1 MSADIKTTANGN
13 FVKIS
18 TRQSTPTQNPEAKS
32 VAVEHYYGDN
42 IDGKSCRLKLAKLLS
57 AKRLR

>member
-42 IDGKSCRLKLAKLLS
+42 TDGKSRRLKLAKLLS
-57 AKRLR
+57 TKRLR